1 MAEELETLWQKL
13 RVTEEEEVS
22 ISLGGECTRA
32 ANERGRN
39 CLVMK
44 VLSRKGI
51 MLEALRKNIR
61 MLRKPNKSLQ
71 LLVIEEELFLVQFED
86 ERDKRRVMEMRPWHY
101 EK

>member
-71 LLVIEEELFLVQFED
+71 LSVIEEELFLVEFED

>member
-86 ERDKRRVMEMRPWHY
+86 ERDKRRVIEMRPWHY